1 MPASTKVPKSWNKT
15 SSTKAVARYTSPE
28 ILPLIRSLQEARE
41 TRGGT
46 VKAFIKRLFGEF
58 DNDRVVWLRAVKA
71 IAELDCLSSLALAS
85 ADLDEPKCRPV
96 FVESEHAFVDFK
108 DLRHPAMCLRSDFI
122 PNDVQMGG
130 EKERTVLLTGP

>member
-1 MPASTKVPKSWNKT
+1 MLNPRPASSPLAVPASTKVPKSWNKT

-58 DNDRVVWLRAVKA
+58 DNDRVVWLKAVKTSV
-71 IAELDCLSSLALAS
+71 SSPL
-85 ADLDEPKCRPV
+85 PMNV
-96 FVESEHAFVDFK
+96 
-108 DLRHPAMCLRSDFI
+108 
-122 PNDVQMGG
+122 
-130 EKERTVLLTGP
+130 VLISFFGR